1 MDAPTCLIT
10 PRPYEFFPFFMFA
23 SGRRVSSSFWCKNYV
38 SRPHASRHRRVL
50 RDVKLTVNSFFSFYL
65 YLWSN
70 RKLLFDEKVSKSD
83 KKTEIFW
90 LCFQSYF
97 FLSVSFAK
105 SLLFPRRRLEKR
117 RLFSHVALIFIP
129 IFWNSAGKERIK
141 SIKTAISDSTICYQ
155 IMHVH
160 LKMLLG
166 LHNYILKPDKNLRS
180 SLFSLG

>member
-83 KKTEIFW
+83 KKQKFSDSVFSPTFFSA
-90 LCFQSYF
+90 CRSRRAYF
-97 FLSVSFAK
+97 FQGGAWRKGDFFLMWLSFSFQY
-105 SLLFPRRRLEKR
+105 FEIVPEKKG
-117 RLFSHVALIFIP
+117 LKALKLP
-129 IFWNSAGKERIK
+129 
-141 SIKTAISDSTICYQ
+141 
-155 IMHVH
+155 
-160 LKMLLG
+160 
-166 LHNYILKPDKNLRS
+166 
-180 SLFSLG
+180 